1 LDAAVGEKSMSCC
14 RAVQVKATDP
24 PTTTPVKKTAIVSSP
39 RTWGLMTFL
48 RLQSQPV
55 DDGTVAL
62 QHKDMKRMSLAKFGR
77 LVRGVLDALP
87 EEIARHLD
95 NVVVDVEEEADEE
108 TLRQLGFTDE
118 EIAEFETPYGLF
130 VLMPLGRSFDDD
142 HTGFLEE
149 PHRIVIFKRPL
160 EEDFPDP
167 RQLRIEIRKT
177 IIHELAHHFG
187 WEDKD
192 LERFDA
198 TEDPFGD

>member
-1 LDAAVGEKSMSCC
+1 
-14 RAVQVKATDP
+14 
-24 PTTTPVKKTAIVSSP
+24 
-39 RTWGLMTFL
+39 MTFL
-48 RLQSQPV
+48 RLQWQPV

-77 LVRGVLDALP
+77 LVRGVLDTLP

-95 NVVVDVEEEADEE
+95 NVVVDVEEEPDQE
-108 TLRQLGFTDE
+108 TLQHMGFTQE
-118 EIAEFETPYGLF
+118 EIEEGETLYGLF
-130 VLMPLGRSFDDD
+130 VPMPLAMPDDVD
-142 HTGFLEE
+142 FLDR
-149 PHRIVIFKRPL
+149 PHRILIYKRPL

-177 IIHELAHHFG
+177 VIHELAHHFG